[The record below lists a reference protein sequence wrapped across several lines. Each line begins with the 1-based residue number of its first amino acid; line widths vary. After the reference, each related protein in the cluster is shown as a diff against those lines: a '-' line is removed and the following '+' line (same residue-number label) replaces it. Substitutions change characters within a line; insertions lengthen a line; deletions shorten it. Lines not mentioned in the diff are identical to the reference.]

1 MAVKRTRTGYQLW
14 WYDAEGKFR
23 KRTIKGI
30 ARDEAVRLEREIL
43 AARDRGERQPD
54 ERHAPLFEVFATQWI
69 EESRAGWKA
78 STVAQYQQVL
88 KSQLLPAF
96 SDLRVSAIT
105 ESRMRQLLTQ
115 LQDGGLSARRINLA
129 LLVLKMILRTA
140 VRRRFVREDPTEHVR
155 GLREP
160 KTEVDPLDPDMV
172 TAFLESCATWWRPY
186 FTVAFWTGARPNEL
200 AALHWGDVDTARG
213 ILRIRAGRYRGKEGP
228 PKTASSVRDIDLLP
242 AMVEALKAQKAQQ
255 AAERL
260 KHGRGA
266 SEAGQDYVFTGP
278 EGGLLNVNA
287 LRDRVWYPTLTKAAL
302 TRRTMYQTRHTFAS
316 NALAAGEAPS
326 WVAAMLGHASPE
338 MLFSVYARYIPN
350 RTRRDGS
357 ALMHRME
364 GTEMVT
370 RSTEE
375 AAAVLPKYSR

>member
-1 MAVKRTRTGYQLW
+1 MAVKRTKSGYQLW

-30 ARDEAVRLEREIL
+30 ARDEAVRMERELL
-43 AARDRGERQPD
+43 ATRDRGERQPD
-54 ERHAPLFEVFATQWI
+54 ERHAPLFAPFATQWI

-96 SDLRVSAIT
+96 RDLRLGAIT

-115 LQDGGLSARRINLA
+115 LQDQGLSARRINLA

-172 TAFLESCATWWRPY
+172 TAFLAAGPPWWRPY

-200 AALHWGDVDTARG
+200 AALKWGDVDNARG
-213 ILRIRAGRYRGKEGP
+213 ILRIRAGRYRGHEGP

-242 AMVEALKAQKAQQ
+242 AVVDALKAQKAQQ

-260 KHGRGA
+260 KRGRGA
-266 SEAGQDYVFTGP
+266 PERGQDYVFTGP

-287 LRDRVWYPTLTKAAL
+287 LRDRSWYPTLTKAGL
-302 TRRTMYQTRHTFAS
+302 SRTRHTFAS

-364 GTEMVT
+364 GTEPVT
-370 RSTEE
+370 KSATE

>member
-1 MAVKRTRTGYQLW
+1 MAVKRTKSGYQLW
-14 WYDAEGKFR
+14 WYDVEGKFR

-30 ARDEAVRLEREIL
+30 ARDEAVRMEREIL
-43 AARDRGERQPD
+43 AARDRGQRQPD
-54 ERHAPLFEVFATQWI
+54 ERHAPLFAAFATQWI

-96 SDLRVSAIT
+96 RDLRVSAIT

-115 LQDGGLSARRINLA
+115 LQDAGLSARRINLA

-155 GLREP
+155 GLRAP
-160 KTEVDPLDPDMV
+160 ATEVDPLDPDMV
-172 TAFLESCATWWRPY
+172 MAFLDACPSWWRPY

-200 AALHWGDVDTARG
+200 AALKWGDVDPARG

-242 AMVEALKAQKAQQ
+242 PVVESLKAQKAQQ

-260 KHGRGA
+260 KRGRGA
-266 SEAGQDYVFTGP
+266 PEAGQDYVFTGP

-287 LRDRVWYPTLTKAAL
+287 LRDRYWYPTLMTAGL
-302 TRRTMYQTRHTFAS
+302 SRRTMYQTRHTFAS

-326 WVAAMLGHASPE
+326 WVAAMLGHTSPE

-357 ALMHRME
+357 ALLSRM
-364 GTEMVT
+364 TERTDVEA
-370 RSTEE
+370 TEP
-375 AAAVLPKYSR
+375 AGAAVLPKYSR